1 MKPEELESQLAQ
13 YLDQRES
20 LRYRQTRRGVLT
32 QFVRD
37 YVIEHPG
44 EPVRADHVLAWI
56 TRVPRTPQTQS
67 AILGTLRGFLRFVQV
82 ADPATAVPDNHLLRS
97 PIRTPPFIWNAEQLQ
112 SILEAAANVR
122 PRGGLRANAYA
133 TVLGLLASSGLS
145 IGEALRLEVS
155 DVRLDGAVPHLV
167 VRETKFKK
175 SRIVPLHPT
184 TADHLRQYADRRSR
198 RCHARQANA
207 FFATDRGQPLD
218 QKYLERWFSGV
229 TDKLGLRR
237 PGGRR
242 PTLHSLRHT
251 FAVNRLTQWYDEQ
264 VPVWDMIPNLSVYLG
279 HVSPSDSYWYI
290 SATPGLLAGASDRF
304 AMFATSGGEE

>member
-1 MKPEELESQLAQ
+1 MKAGDLENQLAQ
-13 YLDQRES
+13 YLDRRES
-20 LRYRQTRRGVLT
+20 LRYRQTHRGALT
-32 QFVRD
+32 RFVRD

-44 EPVRADHVLAWI
+44 EPVRADYALAWI
-56 TRVPRTPQTQS
+56 TRVPRAPQTQS
-67 AILGTLRGFLRFVQV
+67 AILGTLRGFLRFVQLT
-82 ADPATAVPDNHLLRS
+82 DPATAVPDNHLLRF
-97 PIRTPPFIWNAEQLQ
+97 PIRTPPFIWNAEQLR

-122 PRGGLRANAYA
+122 PRGGLRASAYV
-133 TVLGLLASSGLS
+133 TVLGLPASSGLRIS
-145 IGEALRLEVS
+145 EALRL
-155 DVRLDGAVPHLV
+155 DVLDVHLV
-167 VRETKFKK
+167 DAIPQLDVRETKFKK

-184 TADHLRQYADRRSR
+184 TVNHRRQYADRRGH
-198 RCHARQANA
+198 RCHARQSNI
-207 FFATDRGQPLD
+207 FFVTDRGQQLD

-251 FAVNRLTQWYDEQ
+251 FAVNRLTQWYNAQ
-264 VPVWDMIPNLSVYLG
+264 VPVWDLIPNLSVYLG

-290 SATPGLLAGASDRF
+290 SATPGLRAGASDRF

>member
-1 MKPEELESQLAQ
+1 MKPKELENQLAQ
-13 YLDQRES
+13 YLQHRES
-20 LRYRQTRRGVLT
+20 LGYRQTHRSVLT

-37 YVIEHPG
+37 YVVEHPD
-44 EPVRADHVLAWI
+44 EPIQTNHVLAWI
-56 TRVPRTPQTQS
+56 EQVHRAPKTQS
-67 AILGTLRGFLRFVQV
+67 AILGALRGFLRFVQ
-82 ADPATAVPDNHLLRS
+82 AIDPATAVPDKHLLRS
-97 PIRTPPFIWNAEQLQ
+97 PLRTPPFIWNAEQLR
-112 SILEAAANVR
+112 SILEAPANVR
-122 PRGGLRANAYA
+122 PRGGLRANAYV
-133 TVLGLLASSGLS
+133 TVLGLLASSGLRIS
-145 IGEALRLEVS
+145 EALHLEVS
-155 DVRLDGAVPHLV
+155 DVRLHDAVPHLI

-184 TADHLRQYADRRSR
+184 TAGRLRQYADRRSR
-198 RCHARQANA
+198 RCHARQSNF

-218 QKYLERWFSGV
+218 QKYLERWFSHV

-237 PGGRR
+237 PSGRR

-264 VPVWDMIPNLSVYLG
+264 VPVWDLIPNLSVYLG

-304 AMFATSGGEE
+304 AMFATTGGEE